1 MMALRVVS
9 VLALA
14 LVAASAQAQTTTD
27 DEMVVSG
34 PAAAPPPSATGTA
47 RTTATGTSRPLTTDE
62 QIKAWISDAPKLDR
76 ASATDAD
83 ASLAPRQVHGSAGVS
98 VGSGGY
104 SSAYVASEI
113 PLGKTG
119 TLGIAVSQTDYG
131 NGLSRHG
138 RGYGYGYGWPRGRS
152 QSVAVSLDMSNG
164 RNHVPADCPGFSDGD
179 RYIEPVWMTRLHP
192 EMSCSTETEVHS
204 ETDPGQ

>member
-1 MMALRVVS
+1 MMAFRIVPVL
-9 VLALA
+9 VLAM
-14 LVAASAQAQTTTD
+14 AAATAQAQTTAAD

-34 PAAAPPPSATGTA
+34 PAAAPPPSAASPARTAATGTA
-47 RTTATGTSRPLTTDE
+47 KPLTTDE
-62 QIKAWISDAPKLDR
+62 QIKAWVNDAPKLDR
-76 ASATDAD
+76 APVTDAD

-104 SSAYVASEI
+104 SSEYVASEI

-138 RGYGYGYGWPRGRS
+138 RGYGYGWPRGRS
-152 QSVAVSLDMSNG
+152 QSVAVSLDMSNAQ
-164 RNHVPADCPGFSDGD
+164 NNVPADCPGFRDGD
-179 RYIEPVWMTRLHP
+179 RYIEPVWMMRLHP
-192 EMSCSTETEVHS
+192 EMSCSTETDVHS
-204 ETDPGQ
+204 ETSPSGQ